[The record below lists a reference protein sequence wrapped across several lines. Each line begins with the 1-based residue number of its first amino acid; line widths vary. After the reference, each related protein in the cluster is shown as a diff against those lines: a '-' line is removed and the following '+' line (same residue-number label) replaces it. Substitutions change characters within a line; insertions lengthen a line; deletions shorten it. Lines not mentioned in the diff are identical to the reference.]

1 MLNQGTANHKRS
13 AWLIPCF
20 LLCAFVVFLSPLVSF
35 GQDKIYKTDNTVI
48 EAKVV
53 EINKSEIKYKK
64 FSNQNGPAYIIPKKE
79 VSKIVYENGE
89 KEVYNQVPANTQP
102 TSQLTTR
109 TSPATSVSVSPET
122 NPSINKARNYILSEN
137 INEAIAMYGKL
148 IKSDADNPVLLA
160 EDAYALALSG
170 IYDAAL
176 VRLDLCRSMGA
187 VSPEINYFTAQVFA
201 LMGYNDL
208 AGEFWKTKDIN
219 EAPAWIFS
227 KSALLLQK
235 YRSKSP
241 VTTTRTR
248 EQLIANFLRAN
259 ELASQTRYFQS
270 IALFHDIV
278 AIYPN
283 EYLPYV
289 GYSITLEK
297 TGALGKSAQ
306 SIEKAILLIGN
317 TPEDKANKQLL
328 EKRLATIR
336 QTMSLTLPNAN
347 PEIPVSKVQDAAG
360 PQMMAYAGGMVAP
373 HTTNINGRIGYFV
386 SGSSNVSVDFGVW
399 KNAEYTSSNVGLTL
413 YNRQKIFVSG
423 AGLGMNA
430 ANGNSAFSL
439 KLSVGISKMN
449 KARTASFDVFLDM
462 NKGLK
467 KDALTTYCFSIGTSK
482 YFGKRK

>member
-1 MLNQGTANHKRS
+1 
-13 AWLIPCF
+13 
-20 LLCAFVVFLSPLVSF
+20 
-35 GQDKIYKTDNTVI
+35 
-48 EAKVV
+48 
-53 EINKSEIKYKK
+53 
-64 FSNQNGPAYIIPKKE
+64 
-79 VSKIVYENGE
+79 
-89 KEVYNQVPANTQP
+89 
-102 TSQLTTR
+102 
-109 TSPATSVSVSPET
+109 
-122 NPSINKARNYILSEN
+122 
-137 INEAIAMYGKL
+137 
-148 IKSDADNPVLLA
+148 
-160 EDAYALALSG
+160 
-170 IYDAAL
+170 
-176 VRLDLCRSMGA
+176 
-187 VSPEINYFTAQVFA
+187 
-201 LMGYNDL
+201 MGYNDL

-248 EQLIANFLRAN
+248 EQLIANFKRAN

-297 TGALGKSAQ
+297 TGAYGKSAQ
-306 SIEKAILLIGN
+306 SIEKAISLMGN

-336 QTMSLTLPNAN
+336 QTISLTLPNAI
-347 PEIPVSKVQDAAG
+347 PEMPVSRVQDAAG

-386 SGSSNVSVDFGVW
+386 SGSSNVSLDFGVW
-399 KNAEYTSSNVGLTL
+399 KNAEYSSSNVGLTL

-430 ANGNSAFSL
+430 ANGSSAFSL

-467 KDALTTYCFSIGTSK
+467 QGALTTYCFSIGTSK